1 MDFVVFLITNTRKK
15 MLRCESLKDIE
26 LLSHNK
32 NDVGIQL
39 QLKFHL
45 LKSSFCQPQDKYQ
58 YQRVPTCMKQNC

>member
-15 MLRCESLKDIE
+15 MLCCKSLKDIE
-26 LLSHNK
+26 MLSHNK

-45 LKSSFCQPQDKYQ
+45 LKSSFCQPQVKYQ
-58 YQRVPTCMKQNC
+58 

>member
-45 LKSSFCQPQDKYQ
+45 L
-58 YQRVPTCMKQNC
+58 